1 MPIFRKHCTGYA
13 ANSGCTLSRKY
24 NTLGNQFITDPGH
37 TEICISNIKTA
48 IKHLCCTYEIVLK
61 LTYQVKGSLT
71 IVITNNVD

>member
-1 MPIFRKHCTGYA
+1 M
-13 ANSGCTLSRKY
+13 
-24 NTLGNQFITDPGH
+24 DPGH